1 MKMKKND
8 CNIVRDLM
16 PLVLDRAASDESRE
30 MVEEHIAACEACG
43 KQYDAMKAALPE
55 GLRMEYEEEQ
65 KKFIHALKAMR
76 RTKLKRRLTAIA
88 LSVILCAAA
97 AFGGLF
103 AYDRLV
109 NRYSVPVDNSLYSL
123 SLARLADGSIAVTAE
138 MHGINFDTQTN
149 GTEQVEGDRTVCYL
163 YYSAAPLH
171 AVSKSAREG
180 TKALMTLLGS
190 GGNQSISEIRQGAPG
205 NSILLWAAG
214 EPIPAASEEME
225 AYFALDKQWMAW
237 WENLP
242 ESEDGTYK
250 VLNAMEDYSWQARLE
265 EAWLAVPEWK

>member
-43 KQYDAMKAALPE
+43 KQYDAMKAALPD

-65 KKFIHALKAMR
+65 KKFVHALKAMR
-76 RTKLKRRLTAIA
+76 KTKLKRRLTAVA

-138 MHGINFDTQTN
+138 MHGINFDTQTSRGQQFGARGN
-149 GTEQVEGDRTVCYL
+149 KGTHD
-163 YYSAAPLH
+163 H
-171 AVSKSAREG
+171 ARQRRKSVHQRDPP
-180 TKALMTLLGS
+180 GS
-190 GGNQSISEIRQGAPG
+190 
-205 NSILLWAAG
+205 AG
-214 EPIPAASEEME
+214 EQHPALESRRAPPRRLRTDGGILCPGQAVDGMVGKP
-225 AYFALDKQWMAW
+225 ARVGGR
-237 WENLP
+237 NL
-242 ESEDGTYK
+242 
-250 VLNAMEDYSWQARLE
+250 
-265 EAWLAVPEWK
+265 

>member
-1 MKMKKND
+1 MKKND

-30 MVEEHIAACEACG
+30 IVEEHIAACEACG
-43 KQYDAMKAALPE
+43 KQYDAMKAALPD

-76 RTKLKRRLTAIA
+76 KTKLKRRLTVLA
-88 LSVILCAAA
+88 LGVILCAAA

-171 AVSKSAREG
+171 AVSSSSREG

-205 NSILLWAAG
+205 NSILLWTAG
-214 EPIPAASEEME
+214 EPMPAASQEME

-237 WENLP
+237 WDNLP

>member
-1 MKMKKND
+1 MKKND

-16 PLVLDRAASDESRE
+16 PLVLDRAASEESRK

-43 KQYDAMKAALPE
+43 KQYDAMKAALPD

-65 KKFIHALKAMR
+65 KKFVHALKAMR
-76 RTKLKRRLTAIA
+76 KKTLKRRLTAIA
-88 LSVILCAAA
+88 LGVILCAAA

-123 SLARLADGSIAVTAE
+123 SLARLADGSIAVTADF
-138 MHGINFDTQTN
+138 HGINFDTQTN
-149 GTEQVEGDRTVCYL
+149 VAELVEDDRTVCYL

-171 AVSKSAREG
+171 AVNSSAREG
-180 TKALMTLLGS
+180 TKSLMTLLGS
-190 GGNQSISEIRQGAPG
+190 GGNQSISEIRQGAEE
-205 NSILLWAAG
+205 NSILLWTAG
-214 EPIPAASEEME
+214 EPIPAASQEME
-225 AYFALDKQWMAW
+225 EYFSLDRQWMAW
-237 WENLP
+237 WDNLP